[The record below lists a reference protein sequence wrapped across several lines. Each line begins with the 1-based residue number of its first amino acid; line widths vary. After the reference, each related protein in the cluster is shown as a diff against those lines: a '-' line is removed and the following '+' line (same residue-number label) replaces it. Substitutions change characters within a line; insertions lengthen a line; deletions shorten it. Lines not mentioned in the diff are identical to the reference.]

1 MAIPAQI
8 KLPIQ
13 DSFALYEE
21 AYAKSLHSKDAIL
34 MPLIEHLRQSSGKQ
48 MRPILVLLC
57 AKLCGIVT
65 QNTLHA
71 AIALELLHVA
81 SLIHDD
87 VVDESDKRRGYA
99 SIRAKFNNKIAVLGG
114 DFILSSAL
122 SEAAST
128 ESTAIIKVIAG
139 LGKNLSEGELL
150 QLETINENHSNEKK
164 YFDILSR
171 KTAARV
177 AACARLGFISSTN
190 TDIETEQKIV
200 SIGEIIGTCFQLKDD
215 IFDYEAS
222 DKIGKP
228 TGIDLAEGKLTLPLI
243 HVIENS
249 SDAEKQRIKEAIE
262 NKEIIYLQD
271 LAHQKGGIN
280 YAIKKLHEL
289 QENALS
295 ILNEFPESP
304 ARTAI
309 RAYTEYVVDRKL

>member
-8 KLPIQ
+8 TLPIQ
-13 DSFALYEE
+13 DYFALYEE

-34 MPLIEHLRQSSGKQ
+34 KPLIQHVRQSSGKQ

-57 AKLCGIVT
+57 ARLCGDIT

-87 VVDESDKRRGYA
+87 VVDESDKRRGYD
-99 SIRAKFNNKIAVLGG
+99 SVRAKFNNKIAVLGG

-122 SEAAST
+122 SQAAST
-128 ESTAIIKVIAG
+128 ESAAIVKVIAS
-139 LGKNLSEGELL
+139 LGKQLSEGELL

-164 YFDILSR
+164 YFDIISQ
-171 KTAARV
+171 KTAALF
-177 AACARLGFISSTN
+177 AACARLGVTSSTN

-200 SIGEIIGTCFQLKDD
+200 SIGELIGICFQLKDD
-215 IFDYEAS
+215 IFDYEPS
-222 DKIGKP
+222 NKIGKP

-243 HVIENS
+243 HVIETSN
-249 SDAEKQRIKEAIE
+249 DADKQRIKEAFK
-262 NKEIIYLQD
+262 NKEISYLQD
-271 LAHQKGGIN
+271 LAHQKGGIQ
-280 YAIKKLHEL
+280 YATEKLHEL
-289 QENALS
+289 QEKALS

-309 RAYTEYVVDRKL
+309 KAYIEYVADRKY